1 MYGLTE
7 QEEQNFINYM
17 VDTIGVR
24 NHSTLHDAL
33 CWARIWVIEGGY
45 PEADSLWEAFT
56 TKATRAS
63 LTNYFEKNFEPLP
76 KNVSTMISVANSKL
90 V

>member
-1 MYGLTE
+1 MYGLTA
-7 QEEQNFINYM
+7 QEEQTFINYM
-17 VDTIGVR
+17 VDTVGVR
-24 NHSTLHDAL
+24 NHRTLHDAL

-56 TKATRAS
+56 KEANAAS
-63 LTNYFEKNFEPLP
+63 LTDYFEKSSEPLP
-76 KNVSTMISVANSKL
+76 RNVSTMISVANSKL